1 VGRAWM
7 HRVNSLG
14 LLDLQ
19 IAAEDLTPK
28 SQYSVYLTA
37 SDQLPFG
44 RLEPLAVL
52 ETNLDGA
59 LIVQTV
65 GPLKTLA
72 ASGANH
78 DRHTLAEIPHC

>member
-1 VGRAWM
+1 M

-19 IAAEDLTPK
+19 IAAEGLTPK
-28 SQYSVYLTA
+28 FQYSVYLAA

-52 ETNLDGA
+52 KTNLDGA
-59 LIVQTV
+59 GTVQTV

-78 DRHTLAEIPHC
+78 DRRTLAEIPHC